1 MINTSKKFKAIGYDY
16 IVEDSFGIFRP
27 TSVKNI
33 FKGWIIFELI
43 SNIKISSFQ
52 TKADIDISIHY
63 TNGNEH
69 DRERKTFTFQGSFLK
84 DSDGNLRASISKKST
99 TDGPGG
105 IYGDPAKIRG
115 HRVASL
121 AMDHIVQ
128 FLKKFLGQ
136 TIVNSINFEPDKD
149 FIAVA
154 KNSYSKFGIP
164 LHGSFLISDLKT
176 NDNWK
181 ERLAEYSIQD
191 IFHLNEYYMQ
201 ELQFLN
207 KQNEVLRNFTHPQSK
222 EIYKT
227 YNIIFGT
234 NEITI
239 PDSAFIFKE
248 VDLEIKTKE
257 FTINK
262 DSVISLLEK
271 IVSLEFNIKEKKYAN
286 KNLLSSIKEYNK
298 ILVKRFD
305 IPLLIKKFKLNVY
318 FVVFL
323 IVLIIVIYLKIRTT
337 IG

>member
-1 MINTSKKFKAIGYDY
+1 MINTSKIFKDNGYDY
-16 IVEDSFGIFRP
+16 IVEKSFGIFRL
-27 TSVKNI
+27 TSGKND

-52 TKADIDISIHY
+52 TEADIDISIHY
-63 TNGNEH
+63 TNGNQH
-69 DRERKTFTFQGSFLK
+69 DRERNTFTFQGSFLK
-84 DSDGNLRASISKKST
+84 DLDGNLRASISKKST
-99 TDGPGG
+99 TDGHGG
-105 IYGDPAKIRG
+105 IYVDPAKIRG

-121 AMDHIVQ
+121 AMDHIVH
-128 FLKKFLGQ
+128 FLKKFPEQ

-154 KNSYSKFGIP
+154 KNFYSKFGIP
-164 LHGSFLISDLKT
+164 LQGSFMISDLKT

-181 ERLAEYSIQD
+181 ERLSEYSIKD
-191 IFHLNEYYMQ
+191 IFHLHEYYTQ

-207 KQNEVLRNFTHPQSK
+207 KQHEVLRNITHLQSK
-222 EIYKT
+222 EKYKT

-234 NEITI
+234 NEFTV

-248 VDLEIKTKE
+248 VDIENKTKE

-271 IVSLEFNIKEKKYAN
+271 LGSLEFNINEKKYAN
-286 KNLLSSIKEYNK
+286 KNLLSSIKEYNR

-305 IPLLIKKFKLNVY
+305 IPLLIKKVQTKR
-318 FVVFL
+318 VFCCFF
-323 IVLIIVIYLKIRTT
+323 
-337 IG
+337 